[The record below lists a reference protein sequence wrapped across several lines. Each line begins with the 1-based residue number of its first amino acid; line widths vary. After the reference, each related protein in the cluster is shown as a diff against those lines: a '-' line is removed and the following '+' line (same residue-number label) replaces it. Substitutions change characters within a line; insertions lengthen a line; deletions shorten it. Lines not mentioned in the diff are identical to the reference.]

1 MKTFYKQIKS
11 QTMVLR
17 ILFAA
22 AMLLPAFADAASYT
36 WTGAVSSAW
45 GNASNW
51 SPSTG
56 TPDVGDDVTIV
67 SGSNNPIFTEVAGL
81 NNFTINSGT
90 LNLNGFTLT
99 VSGSANFNGG
109 SINNGAVSC
118 SGTVIFAG
126 TTFSVNVATNS
137 ASVSFNGSTFNN
149 PVSITKSGSGSVTSS
164 GGNSFNNTF
173 SLNNT
178 GSGEIILANVNP
190 DSYKQDVSF
199 TNSGSGWVSVAHVAT
214 GNSFEGSITFTSTGS
229 SPGIRL
235 GQGGGTSTLAS
246 TKLLQIGGSGFS
258 VGDLFLRNLTQSG
271 TTAQSLTLTGT
282 ASLSLKTGCTF
293 NANVT
298 FSAPQFFLDGATFNG
313 TANFTKSGAGNNQS
327 LGGNTF
333 NDITTFVNSGTGEL
347 LLGVSNPDDFNA
359 AVTFTQSGNQMTYVA
374 HGAAGTDFAQNIT
387 VNSTGSSKGVR
398 FGQSGGSATLAS
410 GRSILIGGSGFTAG
424 SLRLRNFTQVGTT
437 AQTITLNSGT
447 AAVYLE
453 TGTTF
458 NAEVNYKFPQVFLNG
473 ATFNNTLT
481 IEKSGSTANIG
492 TGGNTFNSDVTLI
505 NSSSA
510 GLTLGSTSADIFNG
524 ILIAT
529 SNGGS
534 FIQLAHGGSG
544 HQFNGDVVL
553 NSTPSSLGIRFGQ
566 GNGTSVLAN
575 SKTISIGADGFS
587 NGDLIIRGLTQT
599 GSTAQTLVDFTDAVT
614 LQLETG
620 TTFNGVATFTAP
632 GLILNGATFNTD
644 AVLTKTGDMSSV
656 SEGGN
661 TFNGLLTLESTGL
674 GEWIL
679 GSANA
684 DIFAQNIIVDN
695 FGSDVIYLADG
706 GSGHQFNGNITMN
719 STGSSLGVRF
729 GQNGGTS
736 TLANAKSLRIGT
748 SGFNVGDL
756 RIAGLTQV
764 GTTAQVLD
772 TFGSGAELY
781 IESGN
786 TFNGNVT
793 FNCPGIYLNG
803 TTFNGTVNVVKTGG
817 SPNISNGGNV
827 FNGATSIAVTG
838 AGAMFM
844 GGSTGD
850 DFNEDVSFRQT
861 TTFTL
866 FPAYNSNSTFAKS
879 ISTEGSSTAIS
890 FAASNG
896 RVTFDGTS
904 NQNISGDASMP
915 PDFGYVTVNKPS
927 NRITLM
933 VPIIISNNLT
943 LTSGLILSTSTNL
956 LTVLDNATVS
966 GASSS
971 SHVQGPVKKEGN
983 DAFTFPIGKSGVYRP
998 IGISA
1003 PATTGSA
1010 FTGTFFFADSDGSYP
1025 HSSKDGS
1032 LDHLSHC
1039 EYWTLDRN
1047 AGSSAAVVTLSWNTT
1062 SCGVTNLS
1070 DLRVARWDGSA
1081 WRDHGNGGTSGNTVA
1096 GSLTSSGSISS
1107 FSPFSLSSST
1117 SENPLPITLID
1128 FSATAVNDEVLVNW
1142 ATASET
1148 NNDYFVVE
1156 ASADAVI
1163 FNEVGRVKGA
1173 GNSNAILNYS
1183 LIDAQPLQGISYYRL
1198 KQVDFNGAFTYSD
1211 VQVINRPTLWQNEV
1225 VVSPNP
1231 VTEVASLLIDP
1242 LVYAKPSID
1251 LRDIQGRVVKSFGP
1265 VEVRAFEQTKLN
1277 MQDVPA
1283 GMYFVYV
1290 QENGRVVTSRIIRN

>member
-1 MKTFYKQIKS
+1 M
-11 QTMVLR
+11 MLR

-22 AMLLPAFADAASYT
+22 ALLLPAFADATSYT

-56 TPDVGDDVTIV
+56 TPDVGDDVTIQT
-67 SGSNNPIFTEVAGL
+67 GSNNPTFEEITGL

-99 VSGSANFNGG
+99 ISGSSNFNGG
-109 SINNGAVSC
+109 AVNNGAVSC
-118 SGTVIFAG
+118 SGTVLFAG
-126 TTFSVNVATNS
+126 TTFSVNVNTSS

-149 PVSITKSGSGSVTSS
+149 PVNITKSGAGSVTSS
-164 GGNSFNNTF
+164 GGNSFNSTF
-173 SLNNT
+173 SLSNT

-190 DSYKQDVSF
+190 DNYKQNVSF
-199 TNSGSGWVSVAHVAT
+199 TNSGSGWISVAHVAA
-214 GNSFEGSITFTSTGS
+214 GNSFEGDITFTSTGT

-235 GQGGGTSTLAS
+235 GQAGGTSTLAA

-258 VGDLFLRNLTQSG
+258 AGDLFLKNLIQSG
-271 TTAQSLTLTGT
+271 TTSQALTLTGT
-282 ASLSLKTGCTF
+282 ASLSIKTGCTF
-293 NANVT
+293 NGNVS
-298 FSAPQFFLDGATFNG
+298 FSAPQLFLDGATYNG
-313 TANFTKSGAGNNQS
+313 DADFTKSGAGNNQS

-333 NDITTFVNSGTGEL
+333 NGVTTFSNTDSGEL

-359 AVTFTQSGNQMTYVA
+359 AVTFTQSGSQMIYVA

-387 VNSTGSSKGVR
+387 VNSTGTSKGVR
-398 FGQSGGSATLAS
+398 FGQSGGSATLAN
-410 GRSILIGGSGFTAG
+410 GKTILIGSGGFTSG

-437 AQTITLNSGT
+437 AQTIELNTGT
-447 AAVYLE
+447 ASVYLE
-453 TGTTF
+453 SGTTF
-458 NAEVNYKFPQVFLNG
+458 NAAVDFTFPQIFLNG
-473 ATFNNTLT
+473 ATFNNTLS
-481 IEKSGSTANIG
+481 IEKAGATSNTG
-492 TGGNTFNSDVTLI
+492 TGGNTFNSDVSLV
-505 NSSSA
+505 NSGSA
-510 GLTLGSTSADIFNG
+510 GLTLGSTNADVFNG
-524 ILIAT
+524 NLT
-529 SNGGS
+529 VSSTGSS
-534 FIQLAHGGSG
+534 FIQLAHGGSS
-544 HQFNGDVVL
+544 HQFNGNVIL
-553 NSTPSSLGIRFGQ
+553 NSTPSSSGIRFGQ
-566 GNGTSVLAN
+566 ANGTSTLAN
-575 SKTISIGADGFS
+575 TKTITIGVEGFS
-587 NGDLIIRGLTQT
+587 SGDLTIRGLTQT
-599 GSTAQTLVDFTDAVT
+599 GSTAQSLVDLSGSVS
-614 LQLETG
+614 LQLEIG
-620 TTFNGVATFTAP
+620 TTFNGALTCSAP
-632 GLILNGATFNTD
+632 GVILNGATFNAT
-644 AVLTKTGDMSSV
+644 ATITKTGNMSSV
-656 SEGGN
+656 SDGGN
-661 TFNGLLTLESTGL
+661 TFATDATFEATGS

-679 GSANA
+679 GASEA
-684 DIFAQNIIVDN
+684 DIFDGNLTLNN
-695 FGSDVIYLADG
+695 FGSDIIYLADG
-706 GSGHQFNGNITMN
+706 GSGHQFNGNVNLN

-729 GQNGGTS
+729 GQSSGTS
-736 TLANAKSLRIGT
+736 TLADTKSLRIGT
-748 SGFNVGDL
+748 SGFTTGGL
-756 RIAGLTQV
+756 RIAGLTQT
-764 GTTAQVLD
+764 GTTSQVLN
-772 TFGSGAELY
+772 TFGSAAELHL
-781 IESGN
+781 ESGN
-786 TFNGNVT
+786 TFNGNVD

-803 TTFNGTVNVVKTGG
+803 TTFNGTVNLVKSG
-817 SPNISNGGNV
+817 SSNNASSGGNV
-827 FNGATSIAVTG
+827 FNGVTSIAVTG
-838 AGAMFM
+838 SGTMTMAGSM
-844 GGSTGD
+844 GD

-861 TTFTL
+861 NAFTL
-866 FPAYNSNSTFAKS
+866 FPAHNTNCTFAKS
-879 ISTEGSSTAIS
+879 ISTSGSSTAIS
-890 FAASNG
+890 FSASNG
-896 RVTFDGTS
+896 RVTFDGTT
-904 NQNISGDASMP
+904 NQGISGEESNL
-915 PDFGYVTVNKPS
+915 PDFGNMTVNKAS
-927 NRITLM
+927 NRVTLM
-933 VPIIISNNLT
+933 VPVTISNNLT
-943 LTSGLILSTSTNL
+943 FTSGNILSSNTNL

-971 SHVQGPVKKEGN
+971 SHVQGPVKKDGN
-983 DAFTFPIGKSGVYRP
+983 DSFTFPIGKSGVYRP

-1003 PATTGSA
+1003 PATVGSA

-1025 HSSKDGS
+1025 HTNKDAS

-1047 AGSSAAVVTLSWNTT
+1047 AGTSAAVVTLSWNTT

-1081 WRDHGNGGTSGNTVA
+1081 WRDHGNGGTSGNTVS

-1128 FSATAVNDEVLVNW
+1128 FSATNVNDEVLVNW

-1183 LIDAQPLQGISYYRL
+1183 LTDVQPLQVISYYRL

-1211 VQVINRPTLWQNEV
+1211 VQVVNRPTLWQNEV

-1231 VTEVASLLIDP
+1231 VTDVANLLIDP
-1242 LVYAKPSID
+1242 LVYANPTID

-1265 VEVRAFEQTKLN
+1265 VEVHAFEQTKLN